1 MSEPTFYI
9 TDYCQIESGQV
20 NVNGEVLFRISAD
33 EKEDL
38 ALFLKRVYK
47 EKALDYPKFFKMDR
61 LSKLAFIGA
70 ELLLNHNTETL
81 PNPDIA
87 LILSNATSSLDT
99 DLKHSESISDKDA
112 FYPSPAIFVYTL
124 ANICLAEI
132 SIRHKLQGENAF
144 FIAPTYDIA
153 MMHSYAEYLLQTHR
167 AEKVLTGWVD
177 YLNGEYKLVLYTIE
191 KQGKV
196 PHTIESIK
204 HLFE

>member
-1 MSEPTFYI
+1 MSKSTFYI
-9 TDYCQIESGQV
+9 TDYCRIESGQV
-20 NVNGEVLFRISAD
+20 TVNGEVLFCISAD

-38 ALFLKRVYK
+38 ALFLKRIYK
-47 EKALDYPKFFKMDR
+47 EKAIDYPKFFKMDR

-70 ELLLNHNTETL
+70 EMLLNNSTESL
-81 PNPDIA
+81 PNNDIA

-99 DLKHSESISDKDA
+99 DLRHSESIADKEA

-124 ANICLAEI
+124 TNICLAEI
-132 SIRHKLQGENAF
+132 SIRHQLQGENAF
-144 FIAPTYDIA
+144 FIAPIYDTM
-153 MMHSYAEYLLQTHR
+153 MMHSYTEYLLQTQR
-167 AEKVLTGWVD
+167 AEKVVTGWVD